1 MLKNKNYNRME
12 LHIKDRIYFPQL
24 LPQQGN
30 FMEFNLKRSI
40 IKKVAL
46 SEEER
51 KDFNIQEDKENQ
63 RITWDSEKDNSLPL
77 TVEFTKEE
85 MALLRKGCEQ
95 FTEKEAPAPDDFWAL
110 VEKIYDASE

>member
-1 MLKNKNYNRME
+1 ME

-40 IKKVAL
+40 QKKVAITDDDRADYGI
-46 SEEER
+46 E
-51 KDFNIQEDKENQ
+51 EDKENN
-63 RITWDSEKDNSLPL
+63 RVAWDSEKDLAQPL
-77 TVEFTKEE
+77 VVEFTKEE
-85 MALLRKGCEQ
+85 LDFLRKGCEQ

-110 VEKIYDASE
+110 VEKIYDSTAE